1 MHTTNINYSQVTF
14 QWMYFLINYFSIMS
28 ENQLLQFVSF
38 IKSEI
43 IIYLLSSFVLFT
55 NEFSSFLFC
64 KNHASKIYTALRNA
78 DLNDS
83 LYKVKSLLDTVA
95 KKHFWSKKASL
106 LYSLIGIWPRSLHY
120 RIFFMWDS
128 QVVYF
133 KIGFQSTIK
142 SCLS

>member
-1 MHTTNINYSQVTF
+1 
-14 QWMYFLINYFSIMS
+14 MYFLINYFSIMS

-64 KNHASKIYTALRNA
+64 KNHASKIYTALGNA

-95 KKHFWSKKASL
+95 KKHF
-106 LYSLIGIWPRSLHY
+106 
-120 RIFFMWDS
+120 
-128 QVVYF
+128 
-133 KIGFQSTIK
+133 
-142 SCLS
+142 